1 MKFLLEKVVTIL
13 YNHSTMPL
21 DSITLG
27 VLVKE
32 LNTKLID
39 SKITKISQPEKDE
52 IVLHIFC
59 GQNLKLLISANAALP
74 RIHLTNSVKENPLTA
89 PAFCMLLRKHLTN
102 GTITSIRQ
110 QPFERVIIFDIFA
123 GNEMGDKETKHL
135 IAEIIG
141 KAANLFL
148 TDESYRILGTFRQMP
163 LSTLNSRPSLP
174 GQTYEFLSQ
183 ERISPDNFSEIE
195 NILSSANP
203 QDPISFLQEKLF
215 GLSWSTLQEI
225 IQTETNS
232 KKICK
237 RFAEFYDSLNAPNPI
252 VVFDNQQK
260 PIDVLPIDYKTI
272 SNFKKTYSS
281 LNEAFDDYF
290 QQKDAVQRHGEKTR
304 QYATIIKN
312 AIARITKKIA
322 LQRETLL
329 EAENNEQNKI
339 CGEIILANIYK
350 IKKGDKELIA
360 QNYYDESSVEIKIP
374 LNDLLNPQQNAAKY
388 FKKYSK
394 EKKTVEY
401 TTKLLVENQA
411 QLDYLLSIK
420 QSLNNPLSS
429 SDMDE
434 IAIELDSLKLTK
446 KEKTTKKKK
455 QMPQVKPMRFEI
467 DSFTVFVGK
476 NNIQNDKLVSSAAP
490 NDIWMHTKDLH
501 SAHLIIL
508 SNNQV
513 IPDKVLLT
521 CAQITAYF
529 SEGKDS
535 TKIAVDYTLKKH
547 IKKPGGSPPGFV
559 TYTNQ
564 QTIIVDPLSHSDLK
578 N

>member
-1 MKFLLEKVVTIL
+1 
-13 YNHSTMPL
+13 MPF

-32 LNTKLID
+32 LNTKLKN
-39 SKITKISQPEKDE
+39 SKITKIAQPEKDE

-102 GTITSIRQ
+102 GTIIDIRQ

-148 TDESYRILGTFRQMP
+148 TDEEYRILGTFRQMP

-174 GQTYEFLSQ
+174 GQVYEFLSQ
-183 ERISPDNFSEIE
+183 ERIRPDNYSEIQSVL
-195 NILSSANP
+195 NNANP
-203 QDPISFLQEKLF
+203 HDPVSFLQDKIF
-215 GLSWSTLQEI
+215 GLSWSTLHEI
-225 IQTETNS
+225 IQSEVNS
-232 KKICK
+232 IKICEQ
-237 RFAEFYDSLNAPNPI
+237 FAVFYDSLNTPCPFI
-252 VVFDNQQK
+252 VFDDYQK
-260 PIDVLPIDYKTI
+260 PIDVLPIDFKTI
-272 SNFKKTYSS
+272 TNFKKPYNS

-290 QQKDAVQRHGEKTR
+290 QQKDTVQRHGEKTR
-304 QYATIIKN
+304 QYTTIIKN
-312 AIARITKKIA
+312 AIARVTKKIA
-322 LQRETLL
+322 LQKETLL

-339 CGEIILANIYK
+339 YGEIILANIHRL
-350 IKKGDKELIA
+350 KKGDKELVA
-360 QNYYDESSVEIKIP
+360 QNFYDENSSEVVIP
-374 LNDLLNPQQNAAKY
+374 LNELFNPQQNAAKY
-388 FKKYSK
+388 FKKFSK
-394 EKKTVEY
+394 EKKTIEY
-401 TTKLLVENQA
+401 TTKLLQENQI

-420 QSLNNPLSS
+420 QSLSNPLSN
-429 SDMDE
+429 SDMEE
-434 IAIELDSLKLTK
+434 IATELDLLKLTK
-446 KEKTTKKKK
+446 KEKTTKKQK
-455 QMPQVKPMRFEI
+455 QVVTIKPMRFEI
-467 DSFTVFVGK
+467 DGFTVFVGK
-476 NNIQNDKLVSSAAP
+476 NNIQNDKLVSSASA
-490 NDIWMHTKDLH
+490 NDVWMHTKDLH

-508 SNNQV
+508 SNTKD
-513 IPDKVLLT
+513 IPEKVLLA

-535 TKIAVDYTLKKH
+535 TKIAVDYTLKKY

-559 TYTNQ
+559 NYTNQ
-564 QTIIVDPLSHSDLK
+564 QTIIVDPHPHQDLK
-578 N
+578 LS